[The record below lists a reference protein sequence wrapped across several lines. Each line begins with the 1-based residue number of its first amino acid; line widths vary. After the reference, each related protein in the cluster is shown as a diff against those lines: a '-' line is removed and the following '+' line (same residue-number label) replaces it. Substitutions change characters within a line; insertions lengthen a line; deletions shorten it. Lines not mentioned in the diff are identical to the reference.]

1 MTPFPKPE
9 GRRAMLRVWCAVLVL
24 AILLDIVVPCVPK
37 AYMPTLALV
46 DLALFVA
53 GIAAVVLVSY
63 AAIERD
69 GGAHDRR

>member
-1 MTPFPKPE
+1 
-9 GRRAMLRVWCAVLVL
+9 
-24 AILLDIVVPCVPK
+24 
-37 AYMPTLALV
+37 MPTLALV